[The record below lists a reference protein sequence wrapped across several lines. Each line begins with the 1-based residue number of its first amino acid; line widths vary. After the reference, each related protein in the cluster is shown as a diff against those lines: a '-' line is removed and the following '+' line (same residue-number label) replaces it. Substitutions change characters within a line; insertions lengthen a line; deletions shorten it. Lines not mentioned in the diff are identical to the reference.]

1 LDEISQGPK
10 RDFRLPFGRWL
21 VAAAAAGLIAAAAVL
36 VVTGTAGRHA
46 ALREGAPS
54 VPPAPASLTATV
66 LARIPLPVSRS
77 SNMTLLGS
85 TAWISDWSTGKVVG
99 VDLATR
105 RIIRTLHIRGQ
116 QDGPV
121 SMASGAGSVWVLD
134 LSGSLLRI
142 DAATGITSK
151 RILVR
156 GAAADVAY
164 GDGYVWVI
172 TNGPDR
178 NGAEEHLYKID
189 PSRNVIAKDAP
200 IPGSGPRC
208 VASPGPQG
216 VWIGCGGAAGITLID
231 PGSLKPVES
240 VPVDIGEYAGRPI
253 GVPGLTP
260 QIAPGRKVVWVLT
273 PAGLVR
279 VDPAAARITATVH
292 IGYDLRAMSVPALTV
307 DRAGRVW
314 IAGSLLNVLLPGTLA
329 VHQVGQTA
337 GSRSVAADGQS
348 VWVDTGRTL
357 VGLDVNA
364 GATR

>member
-10 RDFRLPFGRWL
+10 REFRMSFGRWL
-21 VAAAAAGLIAAAAVL
+21 VAAAIAGLIAAAAVL
-36 VVTGTAGRHA
+36 VVTGAGGRQA
-46 ALREGAPS
+46 ASRAGAPGALPTS
-54 VPPAPASLTATV
+54 APLTATV

-105 RIIRTLHIRGQ
+105 RIVRTLHIRGQ

-121 SMASGAGSVWVLD
+121 SMASGAGSVWALD

-142 DAATGITSK
+142 DAVTGVISK
-151 RILVR
+151 RIPVR
-156 GAAADVAY
+156 GNSADVAY
-164 GDGYVWVI
+164 GDGFVWVI
-172 TNGPDR
+172 TSRPAR
-178 NGAEEHLYKID
+178 NGTEEYLYKID
-189 PSRNVIAKDAP
+189 PSRNVIVKGVP

-216 VWIGCGGAAGITLID
+216 VWVGCGGAVGITLID
-231 PGSLKPVES
+231 PRSLKPVES

-260 QIAPGRKVVWVLT
+260 QIAPGRETVWVLT

-279 VDPAAARITATVH
+279 VDPATARITATVH

-314 IAGSLLNVLLPGTLA
+314 VAGSLLNVLLPGSLA
-329 VHQVGQTA
+329 VHQVAQTA
-337 GSRSVAADGQS
+337 GSRSVAADGRS

-357 VGLDVNA
+357 VGLDANV
-364 GATR
+364 GTLR

>member
-1 LDEISQGPK
+1 MDEISQGPK
-10 RDFRLPFGRWL
+10 RDFRLPYARWL
-21 VAAAAAGLIAAAAVL
+21 VAAAAAALIVAAAAL
-36 VVTGTAGRHA
+36 VMTGAGGQQA
-46 ALREGAPS
+46 ALRAGAPS
-54 VPPAPASLTATV
+54 ALPTPAPLTATV
-66 LARIPLPVSRS
+66 LARIPLPVSQS

-105 RIIRTLHIRGQ
+105 RIIRTLHIGGQ

-121 SMASGAGSVWVLD
+121 SMASGAGSVWALD

-142 DAATGITSK
+142 DAATGIISK
-151 RILVR
+151 RIPVR
-156 GAAADVAY
+156 GEAADVAY
-164 GDGYVWVI
+164 GDGSVWVI
-172 TNGPDR
+172 TNAPDR

-189 PSRNVIAKDAP
+189 PSRNVIAKVAP

-216 VWIGCGGAAGITLID
+216 VWVGCGGVAGITLID
-231 PGSLKPVES
+231 PRSLKPVES

-260 QIAPGRKVVWVLT
+260 QIAPGREVVWVLT

-279 VDPAAARITATVH
+279 VDPATARITATIH

-314 IAGSLLNVLLPGTLA
+314 IAGSLLNVLLPGTHS
-329 VHQVGQTA
+329 VHQVAQTA
-337 GSRSVAADGQS
+337 GTRSVAADRQN
-348 VWVDTGRTL
+348 VWADTGRTL
-357 VGLDVNA
+357 VGLDVNVDTI
-364 GATR
+364 G